1 MLQTL
6 TSTKHL
12 KTNFIFRSL
21 LENEREQAVQFIEQD
36 EIKCAALMEKLLQGA
51 EDVFVLEDTQTNM
64 FCALFYLRNS
74 STLFHYIPVLEKN
87 AGSENST
94 QIKEIKNL
102 ISKFLSSQ
110 KIFCVYGETQGTEF
124 IKSILVENKKE
135 LIVSN
140 DYILMEND
148 FSDALYEGE
157 IKVQDQWKNLYVRKC
172 SMNDCDGLIDL
183 ERGYRVEEV
192 AISEREET
200 DRVIQ
205 YVLSKSLSTQTIFS
219 AYRIEDGKYKAVAK
233 AQTNACGKKFC
244 QIGGVYCDKE
254 FRNKGIMFYVM
265 QHLLRFIKSEN
276 IKACLFVKVKN
287 EPAKKLYCKLGF
299 IPVGNYQI
307 SYFQK

>member
-51 EDVFVLEDTQTNM
+51 EDVFVLENVQTKM

-74 STLFHYIPVLEKN
+74 STLFHYIPFLEKN
-87 AGSENST
+87 SGTENST
-94 QIKEIKNL
+94 EIKEIKNL
-102 ISKFLSSQ
+102 IGDFLSQQ
-110 KIFCVYGETQGTEF
+110 KIFCLYGENYGSEF
-124 IKSILVENKKE
+124 IKSILLENKKE
-135 LIVSN
+135 LIVTN

-148 FSDALYEGE
+148 FSDDLYRDE
-157 IKVQDQWKNLYVRKC
+157 IMVQDQWKDLTVRKC
-172 SMNDCDGLIDL
+172 SLDDCDGLIQL
-183 ERGYRVEEV
+183 ERGYRIEEV
-192 AISEREET
+192 AITEREET

-205 YVLSKSLSTQTIFS
+205 FVLTKSLSTQTIFS
-219 AYRIEDGKYKAVAK
+219 AYRIEKGKYKAVAK
-233 AQTNACGKKFC
+233 AATNACGKKYC
-244 QIGGVYCDKE
+244 QIGGVYCDRE

-265 QHLLRFIKSEN
+265 QHLMRFIQSQNKN
-276 IKACLFVKVKN
+276 ACLFVKVKN
-287 EPAKKLYCKLGF
+287 EPAKKLYAKLGF
-299 IPVGNYQI
+299 IPVGKYQI